1 MNRLRVFVTREIYP
15 FTAGGIGRVV
25 ANMLTT
31 QPPADGSRMA
41 VLYLG
46 EPLDPARFALTYPGV
61 LLLNAPVAGYLERD
75 GASSYPPVECYT
87 TSPLHAESVRA
98 MQALKHMESE
108 HGSIEYI
115 EFPDW
120 GGAAFATC
128 QEKKLGVAFA
138 DAVIA
143 VRLHTADSLL
153 SRYELRVI
161 DASSI
166 ALYDLERKALMDC
179 DRIVAQLAP
188 VAEVMREFFDIDPQ
202 LWADKLHV
210 HAPPVLLDHGPSPA
224 CSITPQLDT
233 PIVFSSKI
241 QHCKRPDVFV
251 RGVCGFLRAN
261 PGYTGRVIFLAHAF
275 SSDYAE
281 RMRAL
286 IPEDLK
292 YRFTYVSDASQLE
305 RHQIIERSVCV
316 FPTVFEAFC
325 LAAYE
330 ASLSGAVCV
339 LNAGNPAFGE
349 GTPWKDGENCCK
361 FDGFTD
367 DLADVL
373 GKIFAA
379 PRAYG
384 VVAIPEARRP
394 YELPAPQSPRATAAA
409 TAAAPEYPLVSV
421 LVTHCN
427 LGRYLRET
435 LDSVVAS
442 DYPNLE
448 IVVVDDASTEDVS
461 LAVIERLGRAKADGL
476 TVVRRPHNAG
486 LSAARNLAAK
496 TAKGK
501 YVIPLDADDLIH
513 PSFISVAVRAL
524 ERHAEYDFVV
534 PTAGYF
540 VDADITRLMVE
551 GCRDAIVFVGDARA
565 SGLLK
570 NRFSTAAMLTR
581 RAVLVDL
588 KYNEELT
595 AYEDWDLYQRAV
607 IQGKRFLV
615 TNEINFYYRHRPDS
629 MNHNPQKA
637 LREKLLWHDV
647 LRMRSLRIGAIE
659 IPGYV
664 AVMGA
669 VLPGAAEVDSECV
682 ARLEAELDAY
692 RRSEV
697 VFASLRVAH
706 FLQARAPWAL
716 NAGRRVARAMWQLVR

>member
-1 MNRLRVFVTREIYP
+1 
-15 FTAGGIGRVV
+15 
-25 ANMLTT
+25 MLST
-31 QPPADGSRMA
+31 QPPGDGFRMA
-41 VLYLG
+41 VVYLG

-61 LLLNAPVAGYLERD
+61 MLVNAPAGGYLEQD

-98 MQALKHMESE
+98 MQALKHMERE
-108 HGSIEYI
+108 HGPIEYV

-120 GGAAFATC
+120 GGTAFATC
-128 QEKKLGVAFA
+128 QEKKLGLAFA
-138 DAVIA
+138 ETVIA

-161 DASSI
+161 DSSSI

-188 VAEVMREFFDIDPQ
+188 VAEVMREFFDIEPA
-202 LWADKLHV
+202 LWAAKLHV
-210 HAPPVLLDHGPSPA
+210 HAPPVLLDHDTSPTR
-224 CSITPQLDT
+224 SITPQLDT

-241 QHCKRPDVFV
+241 QHCKRPDVFI

-261 PGYTGRVIFLAHAF
+261 ADYTGRVIFLAHAF
-275 SSDYAE
+275 SSEYAE
-281 RMRAL
+281 SMQAL

-292 YRFTYVSDASQLE
+292 YRFTYVSNASQLE

-316 FPTVFEAFC
+316 FPTVFESFC

-339 LNAGNPAFGE
+339 LNAGNPAFGD
-349 GTPWKDGENCCK
+349 GTPWKEGENCRK

-373 GKIFAA
+373 GQIFAA
-379 PRAYG
+379 PRAYD
-384 VVAIPEARRP
+384 VVAIPETARP
-394 YELPAPQSPRATAAA
+394 YDLPAPQAVTTATSA
-409 TAAAPEYPLVSV
+409 TPEYPLVSV

-435 LDSVVAS
+435 LDSVLAS

-461 LAVIERLGRAKADGL
+461 LAVINSLDHAKVDGL

-496 TAKGK
+496 VAKGE
-501 YVIPLDADDLIH
+501 YAIPLDADDLIH

-524 ERHAEYDFVV
+524 ERHGEYDFVV
-534 PTAGYF
+534 PTTGYF
-540 VDADITRLMVE
+540 VDADIARMMVE
-551 GCRDAIVFVGDARA
+551 GCRDSIVFVGDARA

-570 NRFSTAAMLTR
+570 NRFSTATMLTR

-615 TNEINFYYRHRPDS
+615 TNNLNFYYRHRPDS

-647 LRMRSLRIGAIE
+647 LRMRSLKIGAIE

-664 AVMGA
+664 AAMGA
-669 VLPGAAEVDSECV
+669 VLPVADSSSERV
-682 ARLEAELDAY
+682 ARLEAELDEY

-716 NAGRRVARAMWQLVR
+716 NAGRRVARAMWHLFK